1 MCELAELVLELRR
14 AEFASGCARSKAL
27 SFFVKSLRLQIGT
40 WTELA
45 SRNTLKDTYIFI
57 MNTRIPLQPP
67 KIGSLRSLNA
77 PPRRFF
83 GMRNDTEEDDDPSG
97 LERSTRRAS
106 AGPNHRRH
114 SFISR
119 WRTSTD
125 VESAIKSPPLE
136 RPPIPNALRGSES
149 DSTPLPA
156 LSMIVLSIVSVCV
169 HLHDMANQVP
179 RLCLES
185 FFPPTSPCRFS
196 FSWSKVR
203 DHMWHSCCLT
213 NELGFRIWRDQ

>member
-1 MCELAELVLELRR
+1 
-14 AEFASGCARSKAL
+14 
-27 SFFVKSLRLQIGT
+27 
-40 WTELA
+40 
-45 SRNTLKDTYIFI
+45 

-67 KIGSLRSLNA
+67 NVGSLRSLNA

-83 GMRNDTEEDDDPSG
+83 GMRNDIEEDDDPSG

-106 AGPNHRRH
+106 AGLNHRRQ

-125 VESAIKSPPLE
+125 VESAIKSPTLE
-136 RPPIPNALRGSES
+136 RPPIPNALRSSES

-156 LSMIVLSIVSVCV
+156 LSMIVLSIVSLCT
-169 HLHDMANQVP
+169 HLRDMTDQVQRP
-179 RLCLES
+179 CLES

-196 FSWSKVR
+196 FSWSKVC
-203 DHMWHSCCLT
+203 DHV
-213 NELGFRIWRDQ
+213 